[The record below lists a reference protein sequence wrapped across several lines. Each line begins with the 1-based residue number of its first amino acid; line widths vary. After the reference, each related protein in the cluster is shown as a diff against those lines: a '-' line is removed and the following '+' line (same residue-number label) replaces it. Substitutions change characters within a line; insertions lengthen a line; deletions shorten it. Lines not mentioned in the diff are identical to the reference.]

1 MLTLVG
7 CPTIFKGM
15 NGSNIAHIIGVVRE
29 KINRYLAREL
39 ERCAVKG
46 LVASHGSILYHLFQE
61 EQVSMK
67 KLAEVVGRDKSTVT
81 VLVDKLVNLG
91 YVTKNSSGPDQRYS
105 YVSLT
110 KDGRALEPAFR
121 EISDNLLATIFKNVS
136 EKERNEVVRIL
147 SKIDSNL

>member
-1 MLTLVG
+1 
-7 CPTIFKGM
+7 M
-15 NGSNIAHIIGVVRE
+15 NYSNIAHLIGNIRE
-29 KINRYLAREL
+29 KISRYLSREL

-91 YVTKNSSGPDQRYS
+91 YVTKNNNGPDQRYS

-110 KDGRALEPAFR
+110 KEGRGLEPAFR
-121 EISDNLLATIFKNVS
+121 EISDNLLATVFKDVS
-136 EKERNEVVRIL
+136 QEERREVVRIL
-147 SKIDSNL
+147 AKIDRNL